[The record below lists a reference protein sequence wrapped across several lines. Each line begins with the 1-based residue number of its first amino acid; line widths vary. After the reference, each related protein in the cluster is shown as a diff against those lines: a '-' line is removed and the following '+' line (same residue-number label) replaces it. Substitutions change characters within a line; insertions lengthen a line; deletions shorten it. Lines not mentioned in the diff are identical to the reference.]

1 MDFTLPRRLNI
12 VRAGLPVFRRRER
25 PGVACK
31 HVLRQDMLDIVL
43 PHLGRRVVTLNSA
56 NDMRRILT
64 DGIGGKKTPFEELS
78 ATIASQLHA
87 LERGSFCFVL
97 RQRDQPAA
105 PAGEDIAS
113 STIGIV
119 AWRANKDVSPTVN
132 KKELKHL
139 LERLDSSNHKF

>member
-1 MDFTLPRRLNI
+1 MHCLHNIIHYSYVSRKRFIVIFEARQAHEAHMRKEERRRLREAKAASRKHKQQ
-12 VRAGLPVFRRRER
+12 RAQQG
-25 PGVACK
+25 
-31 HVLRQDMLDIVL
+31 RQ
-43 PHLGRRVVTLNSA
+43 GA
-56 NDMRRILT
+56 
-64 DGIGGKKTPFEELS
+64 G
-78 ATIASQLHA
+78 
-87 LERGSFCFVL
+87 
-97 RQRDQPAA
+97 PAA